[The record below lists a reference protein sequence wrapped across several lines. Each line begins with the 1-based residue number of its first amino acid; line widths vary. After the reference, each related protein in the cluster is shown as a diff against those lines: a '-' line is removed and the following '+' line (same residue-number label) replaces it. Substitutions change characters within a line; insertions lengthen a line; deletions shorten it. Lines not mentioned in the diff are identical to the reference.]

1 MLGIAGFVFLVLG
14 FFWSMESLWDF
25 RIEGVPYLYPFDE
38 YIRRMAGSGLLLAG
52 VVIEWILS
60 RRRKRRHHDYS

>member
-14 FFWSMESLWDF
+14 FCWSIEFLWDF

-38 YIRRMAGSGLLLAG
+38 FIRRMAGSGLLLAG

>member
-1 MLGIAGFVFLVLG
+1 MLGIAGFVFLALG
-14 FFWSMESLWDF
+14 FCWSLESLGDF
-25 RIEGVPYLYPFDE
+25 RFEGVPYLYPFDE

-60 RRRKRRHHDYS
+60 RRRKRHHHDYS